1 MNVNSRSSAVMAMF
15 LSILFGST
23 AGLFIKLSVW
33 DAMALNG
40 ARSLVAAV
48 TVWIF
53 LRRPH
58 FTWSRA
64 QIGGAVF
71 YALMLITFIQAN
83 RWTTAANAAFLQYT
97 SPLWVALFSI
107 WLLGERPQRSDW
119 LTMIAIAVGMTLF
132 FEGKLSPE
140 GWRGNI
146 VAVVSG
152 ICVALFLIALR
163 RQKDG
168 SPTETVLLGNL
179 IAAAVGLPFI
189 MFGDQPVNMREIS
202 IILFL
207 GVFQLGLTF
216 ILLTLAIKHLSAIES
231 ILMESLAPV
240 LSPVWTFLFIDEIP
254 APSAIAG
261 AAIIVSA
268 VTIRAITAARH
279 TKPGEHNLA
288 QQEHLP

>member
-1 MNVNSRSSAVMAMF
+1 MKINSRSSAVIAML

-23 AGLFIKLSVW
+23 AGLFIKLSSW
-33 DAMALNG
+33 DAMPLNG
-40 ARSLVAAV
+40 ARSLVAAI

-53 LRRPH
+53 LRRPN

-107 WLLGERPQRSDW
+107 WLLRERPQRSDW
-119 LTMIAIAVGMTLF
+119 LTMFAIAVGMLLF
-132 FEGKLSPE
+132 FGGKLSPE
-140 GWRGNI
+140 GLRGNLI
-146 VAVVSG
+146 AVVSG
-152 ICVALFLIALR
+152 MCVALFLIALR
-163 RQKDG
+163 QQKDG

-179 IAAAVGLPFI
+179 IAAAIGLPFI
-189 MFGDQPVNMREIS
+189 MFGDQPLNIREIS

-207 GVFQLGLTF
+207 GIFQLGLTF
-216 ILLTLAIKHLSAIES
+216 ILVTLAIKKLSAMES
-231 ILMESLAPV
+231 ILIESLAPV
-240 LSPVWTFLFIDEIP
+240 LNPVWVFLFINEIP
-254 APSAIAG
+254 TPSAIAG
-261 AAIIVSA
+261 AAVIVSA
-268 VTIRAITAARH
+268 VTIRAITAARQ
-279 TKPGEHNLA
+279 TEPGEYDLA

>member
-1 MNVNSRSSAVMAMF
+1 MKINSRSSAVIAMLF
-15 LSILFGST
+15 SILFGSS
-23 AGLFIKLSVW
+23 AGLFIKLSSW

-40 ARSLVAAV
+40 ARSLVAAI

-53 LRRPH
+53 LRRPN

-107 WLLGERPQRSDW
+107 WLLRERPQRSDW
-119 LTMIAIAVGMTLF
+119 LTMFTIAVGMLLF
-132 FEGKLSPE
+132 FGGKLSPE
-140 GWRGNI
+140 GLRGNLI
-146 VAVVSG
+146 AVVSG
-152 ICVALFLIALR
+152 MCVALFLIALR
-163 RQKDG
+163 QQKDG

-189 MFGDQPVNMREIS
+189 MFGDQPVNIREIS

-216 ILLTLAIKHLSAIES
+216 ILVTLAIKQLSAMES
-231 ILMESLAPV
+231 ILIESLAPV
-240 LSPVWTFLFIDEIP
+240 LNPVWVFLFINEIP
-254 APSAIAG
+254 TPSAIAG

-268 VTIRAITAARH
+268 VTIRAIAAAH
-279 TKPGEHNLA
+279 QTEPDEYDLA

>member
-1 MNVNSRSSAVMAMF
+1 MKINSRSSAVSAML
-15 LSILFGST
+15 LSILFGSS
-23 AGLFIKLSVW
+23 AGLFIKLSSW

-40 ARSLVAAV
+40 ARSLVAAI

-53 LRRPH
+53 LRRPN

-71 YALMLITFIQAN
+71 YALMLITCIQAN

-107 WLLGERPQRSDW
+107 WLLHERPQRSDW
-119 LTMIAIAVGMTLF
+119 LTMFAIAVGMLLF
-132 FEGKLSPE
+132 FGGKLSPE
-140 GWRGNI
+140 GLRGNLI
-146 VAVVSG
+146 AVLSG
-152 ICVALFLIALR
+152 MCVALFLIALR
-163 RQKDG
+163 QQKDG

-189 MFGDQPVNMREIS
+189 MFGDQPLNIREIS

-216 ILLTLAIKHLSAIES
+216 ILVTLAIKQLSAMES
-231 ILMESLAPV
+231 ILIESLAPV
-240 LSPVWTFLFIDEIP
+240 LNPLWVFLFINEIP
-254 APSAIAG
+254 SPSAIAG
-261 AAIIVSA
+261 AAIIVTA
-268 VTIRAITAARH
+268 VAIRAITAARH
-279 TKPGEHNLA
+279 TKPGEYDLA

>member
-1 MNVNSRSSAVMAMF
+1 MKINSRSSAVSAML
-15 LSILFGST
+15 LSILFGSS
-23 AGLFIKLSVW
+23 AGLFIKLSSW

-40 ARSLVAAV
+40 ARSLVAAI

-53 LRRPH
+53 LRRPN

-107 WLLGERPQRSDW
+107 WLLHERPQRSDW
-119 LTMIAIAVGMTLF
+119 LTMFAIAVGMLLF
-132 FEGKLSPE
+132 FGGKLSPE
-140 GWRGNI
+140 GLRGNLI
-146 VAVVSG
+146 AVLSG
-152 ICVALFLIALR
+152 MCVALFLIALR
-163 RQKDG
+163 QQKDG

-189 MFGDQPVNMREIS
+189 MFGDQPLNIREIS

-216 ILLTLAIKHLSAIES
+216 ILVTLAIKQLSAMES
-231 ILMESLAPV
+231 ILIESLAPV
-240 LSPVWTFLFIDEIP
+240 LNPLWVFLFINEIP
-254 APSAIAG
+254 SPSAIAG
-261 AAIIVSA
+261 AAIIVTA
-268 VTIRAITAARH
+268 VAIRAITAARH
-279 TKPGEHNLA
+279 TKPGEYDLA

>member
-1 MNVNSRSSAVMAMF
+1 MKINSRSSAVIAML

-23 AGLFIKLSVW
+23 AGLFIKLSSW
-33 DAMALNG
+33 DAMPLNG
-40 ARSLVAAV
+40 ARSLVAAI

-53 LRRPH
+53 LRRPN

-107 WLLGERPQRSDW
+107 WRLRERPQRSDW
-119 LTMIAIAVGMTLF
+119 LTMFAIAVGMLLF
-132 FEGKLSPE
+132 FGGKLSPE
-140 GWRGNI
+140 GLRGNLI
-146 VAVVSG
+146 AVVSG
-152 ICVALFLIALR
+152 MCVALFLIALR
-163 RQKDG
+163 QQKDG

-179 IAAAVGLPFI
+179 IAAAIGLPFI
-189 MFGDQPVNMREIS
+189 MFGDQPLNIREIS

-207 GVFQLGLTF
+207 GIFQLGLTF
-216 ILLTLAIKHLSAIES
+216 ILVTLAIKKLSAMES
-231 ILMESLAPV
+231 ILIESLAPV
-240 LSPVWTFLFIDEIP
+240 LNPVWVFLFINEIP
-254 APSAIAG
+254 TPSAIAG
-261 AAIIVSA
+261 AAVIVSA
-268 VTIRAITAARH
+268 VTIRAITAARQ
-279 TKPGEHNLA
+279 TEPGEYDLA